1 MMVLLY
7 TTPPLL
13 LLFLHYNPFVTIERV
28 PFQDS
33 RKVEQMSI

>member
-13 LLFLHYNPFVTIERV
+13 LLSLHYNPFVTIERV